1 MISQLSAHYP
11 VRDIC
16 EALELSRSGYYAA
29 VGRTRAPSA
38 RERENQRLLEEIRS
52 VHEEHKQR
60 YGSPRITLE
69 LRDKRVRCSENRV
82 ARLMRCHGLKAK
94 PKRAFRPKT
103 TVRAKEDLVAPNRL
117 QDLGPDPLPSTNQ
130 VWVSDIT
137 YIATRDAGW
146 CYLAAIMDLK
156 SRKIVGWSLEMHMK
170 TSLIGKTLDRALAC
184 RLPAPGLLL
193 HSDRGCQY
201 TSRDFQERLKSLGIL
216 PSMGQTGYCY
226 DNAAMEAFWSTLKSE
241 LLPEGGV
248 FASLASA
255 RICLFEYIE
264 IYYNRK
270 RRHSSLGYLSPE
282 KYEKQLQISQQNN
295 QS

>member
-1 MISQLSAHYP
+1 MIGHLSAHYP

-16 EALELSRSGYYAA
+16 AALELSRSGYYAA
-29 VGRTRAPSA
+29 VRRAAAPSA
-38 RERENQRLLEEIRS
+38 RERQNQRLSEQIRS
-52 VHEEHKQR
+52 VHEEHKHR
-60 YGSPRITLE
+60 YGSPRITRE
-69 LRDKRVRCSENRV
+69 LKASGVSCSENRV
-82 ARLMRCHGLKAK
+82 ARLMHRHGLKAK

-117 QDLGPDPLPSTNQ
+117 RDMGPDQLQSIDQ

-137 YIATRDAGW
+137 YICTRDRGW

-156 SRKIVGWSLEMHMK
+156 SRKIVGWSLDRHMK
-170 TSLIGKTLDRALAC
+170 SSLIGKTLDRALAC

-241 LLPEGGV
+241 LFPQKGV
-248 FASLASA
+248 FESLATA
-255 RICLFEYIE
+255 RVHLFEYIE

-270 RRHSSLGYLSPE
+270 RRHSSLAYLSPAN
-282 KYEKQLQISQQNN
+282 YEKQLQSNQSISQN
-295 QS
+295 